1 MAAQAQ
7 AAVTRCPYC
16 SARGARTEVHRH
28 MVDAHPERVE
38 MWTDETTG
46 RMRYRVA
53 CPCCGADYKHR
64 VKPRSRDPSFLTTF
78 AAEVRMVGFDML
90 LNHMTAEHGEEG

>member
-16 SARGARTEVHRH
+16 SERGARTEVHRH
-28 MVDAHPERVE
+28 MVDVHPERVE
-38 MWTDETTG
+38 TWKDETTG

-53 CPCCGADYKHR
+53 CPRCGADYEHR

-78 AAEVRMVGFDML
+78 ATEVRMVGFDML

>member
-1 MAAQAQ
+1 
-7 AAVTRCPYC
+7 
-16 SARGARTEVHRH
+16 

-53 CPCCGADYKHR
+53 CPCCGADYEHR